1 MSTVKTELCSEVL
14 VATITGNIDGQTAP
28 SLQVQLVERLTTASS
43 AVFDVAAVPYMS
55 SAGFRLL
62 LLMYRTV
69 AMRGGQLAIVGLS
82 DEIRDTMEMTGFLDF
97 FVVASSVDE
106 ALAQVQH
113 VAIDHA
119 GSR

>member
-1 MSTVKTELCSEVL
+1 MSTIATETRNDVV
-14 VATITGNIDGQTAP
+14 VATITGRIDGQTVP
-28 SLQVQLVERLTTASS
+28 VLQSELIERLSTAKS

-97 FVVASSVDE
+97 FVVAATVDE
-106 ALAQVQH
+106 AFAQVNH
-113 VAIDHA
+113 VTIDHA